1 MKAIKRGS
9 VWSSLLSLFLV
20 LAVSRGLGV
29 SASVDDLIAAAKKEG
44 VIEMLAP
51 STLTPKGAQA
61 LAEAFNQRYGLNIKF
76 SYHPSSNMTGD
87 VAKVVG
93 RAASGVSPEWDVMIV
108 TDSHHGSLWLKK
120 QHVTYDY
127 KKVGVDPRLIHYDS
141 GAVSFANQI
150 ILPAYNKKILP
161 ANDVPKKWEDL
172 LDPKWKGK
180 IGVPHSVHHFARLA
194 AGPWGEEKTTQFV
207 KRLAAREPFIGTPP
221 QMYTRLQL
229 GEIHLVSNIQDSFIH
244 EAERKGAPLAQA
256 HGIEPV
262 PSPAYHVGV
271 LKGAPHPNV
280 GHLLAVFMTT
290 PEAQKLWEKYSGH
303 TSAFVPGTEVYRY
316 AQTHQMVYMTH
327 DQAEM
332 VDRLTNVYV
341 KIMGFGR

>member
-1 MKAIKRGS
+1 MFRRRILMVGLT
-9 VWSSLLSLFLV
+9 LLL
-20 LAVSRGLGV
+20 GLTVCAGPTIG
-29 SASVDDLIAAAKKEG
+29 APVDDLVAAAKKEG

-61 LAEAFNQRYGLNIKF
+61 LAEALNQRYGLNIKF

-87 VAKVVG
+87 VAKVIG

-108 TDSHHGSLWLKK
+108 TDSHHGSLWLRK
-120 QHVTYDY
+120 QHAIYDY
-127 KKVGVDPRLIHYDS
+127 KKLGVDPKLIHYDS

-150 ILPAYNKKILP
+150 ILPAYNKNILP
-161 ANDVPKKWEDL
+161 AKDVPKKWEDL
-172 LDPKWKGK
+172 LDPKWTGR

-207 KRLAAREPFIGTPP
+207 KRLAVLEPFIGTPA

-229 GEIHLVSNIQDSFIH
+229 GEILLVSNIQDSFIH
-244 EAERKGAPLAQA
+244 EAERRGAPLAQA

-280 GHLLAVFMTT
+280 GHLLAAFMTT

-303 TSAFVPGTEVYRY
+303 TSAFVPGTAVYEY
-316 AQTHQMVYMTH
+316 AQKHKMVYMTQ

-332 VDRLTNVYV
+332 VDRLTEAYV
-341 KIMGFGR
+341 KIMGFGK

>member
-1 MKAIKRGS
+1 MRKGRFLMVGLA
-9 VWSSLLSLFLV
+9 LV
-20 LAVSRGLGV
+20 LGLTLG
-29 SASVDDLIAAAKKEG
+29 AGQTIGAPVDDLVAAAKKEG

-51 STLTPKGAQA
+51 STLTPKGGQA
-61 LAEAFNQRYGLNIKF
+61 LIDALNQRYGLNIKL
-76 SYHPSSNMTGD
+76 SYHPSANMTGD
-87 VAKVVG
+87 VAKVIG
-93 RAASGVSPEWDVMIV
+93 RAASGVSPEWDIMIV

-120 QHVTYDY
+120 QHTSYDY
-127 KKVGVDPRLIHYDS
+127 KKIGVDPQLIHYDS

-150 ILPAYNKKILP
+150 ILPAYNQKILLGK
-161 ANDVPKKWEDL
+161 DVPKRWEDI

-194 AGPWGEEKTTQFV
+194 AGPWGEEKTMQFV
-207 KRLAAREPFIGTPP
+207 KRLAALEPFIGTPA

-229 GEIHLVSNIQDSFIH
+229 GEILLVSNIQDSFIH
-244 EAERKGAPLAQA
+244 QAVRKGAPLAQA

-280 GHLLAVFMTT
+280 GHLAAAFMTT

-303 TSAFVPGTEVYRY
+303 TSAFLPGTEVYKY
-316 AQTHQMVYMTH
+316 AQKHKMVFMTQ

-332 VDRLTNVYV
+332 VDRLTADYV
-341 KIMGFGR
+341 KIMGFTR

>member
-1 MKAIKRGS
+1 MRKGRFLMVGLA
-9 VWSSLLSLFLV
+9 LV
-20 LAVSRGLGV
+20 LGLTLG
-29 SASVDDLIAAAKKEG
+29 AGQTIGAPVDDLVAAAKKEG

-51 STLTPKGAQA
+51 STLTPKGGQA
-61 LAEAFNQRYGLNIKF
+61 LIDALNQRYGLNIKL
-76 SYHPSSNMTGD
+76 SYHPSANMTGD
-87 VAKVVG
+87 VAKVIG
-93 RAASGVSPEWDVMIV
+93 RAASGVSPEWDIMIV
-108 TDSHHGSLWLKK
+108 TDSHHGSLWLRK
-120 QHVTYDY
+120 QHTIYDY
-127 KKVGVDPRLIHYDS
+127 KKLGIDPQLVHYDS

-150 ILPAYNKKILP
+150 ILPAYNQKILP
-161 ANDVPKKWEDL
+161 AKDVPKRWEDI
-172 LDPKWKGK
+172 LDPKWKAK

-207 KRLAAREPFIGTPP
+207 KRLAALEPFIGTPA

-229 GEIHLVSNIQDSFIH
+229 GEILLVSNIQDSFIH
-244 EAERKGAPLAQA
+244 QAVRKGAPLAQA

-280 GHLLAVFMTT
+280 GHLFAAFMTT

-303 TSAFVPGTEVYRY
+303 TSAFVPGTEVYNY
-316 AQTHQMVYMTH
+316 AQKHKMVFMTQ

-332 VDRLTNVYV
+332 VDKLTAAYV
-341 KIMGFGR
+341 KIMGFTR